1 MCSAGDDVDDAK
13 SSEDERLDEA
23 LIETF
28 PASDPPANTVE
39 TGIGAGSRPPAPPV
53 VDNAQ
58 ERRFELT
65 AEGETAYLLYERR
78 HGQLRLIH
86 TEVPPPLRGQHY
98 GDQLVQAALAAAR
111 VDGSQIV
118 AICPFVKAYLRK
130 HPRP

>member
-1 MCSAGDDVDDAK
+1 VDEVK

-28 PASDPPANTVE
+28 PASDPPAYTVE
-39 TGIGAGSRPPAPPV
+39 TGIGAGSRPPALRV

-65 AEGETAYLLYERR
+65 ADGETAYLLYERR

-86 TEVPPPLRGQHY
+86 TEVPSPLRGRHY
-98 GDQLVQAALAAAR
+98 GDHLVEAALAAAR
-111 VDGSQIV
+111 ADGLRIV
-118 AICPFVKAYLRK
+118 AVCPFVKAYLKK
-130 HPRP
+130 HPGP